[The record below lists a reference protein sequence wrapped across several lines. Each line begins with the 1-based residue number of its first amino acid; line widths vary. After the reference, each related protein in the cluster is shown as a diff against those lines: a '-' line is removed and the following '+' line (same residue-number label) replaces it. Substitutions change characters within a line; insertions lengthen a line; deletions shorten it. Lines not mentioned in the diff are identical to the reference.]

1 MSIILYRSFSLLLV
15 IAGLSFVS
23 LPTVAQS
30 SDSVIEDPDVQR
42 LVKQGLDDLYNLR
55 FREAEA
61 IFDIVDRQYPSHPI
75 GPFLKSLTTWW
86 EILLDLSDT
95 SHDKAFFKAMD
106 EVIDRSDK
114 MLKRDDDNLDAMFF
128 KGAALGFRGRLRSN
142 RGDWFKSAMDGR
154 KAMNYVL
161 SVADQNSEND
171 DYVFGRG
178 IYDYFAEVVPAKYP
192 FVKPVMAFFPAGDR
206 DRGLMLLERTAMD
219 GYLIQVEA
227 AYFLLQINYIFESDY
242 SESVRWAE
250 WLRQRYPDN
259 SFFHAI
265 EGRVH
270 ASFGRW
276 HMVAPIFDE
285 ILRRY
290 LNGDPG
296 YNDSVA
302 EQALYYLGRRQMVLR
317 NYQEALDY
325 FLKLEAL
332 ASRLDDDTYFKVY
345 GRLRQGMAYDAMG
358 ERELAVQ
365 RYREVLD
372 MKDWPGVHDRARRY
386 IKQSYPG

>member
-1 MSIILYRSFSLLLV
+1 MSIFFQRFYSVLLV
-15 IAGLSFVS
+15 VVGLSTVS
-23 LPTVAQS
+23 MPALAQVPE
-30 SDSVIEDPDVQR
+30 SVIEDPDVQR

-61 IFDIVDRQYPSHPI
+61 IFDIIDRQYPRHPI

-95 SHDKAFFKAMD
+95 SHDKTFFRAMD
-106 EVIDRSDK
+106 EVVDRSDK
-114 MLKRDDDNLDAMFF
+114 ILKKDHDNLDAMFF

-154 KAMNYVL
+154 KAMSYVL
-161 SVADQNSEND
+161 SVSDQNSDND

-178 IYDYFAEVVPAKYP
+178 IYDYFAAVVPEKYP
-192 FVKPVMAFFPAGDR
+192 FVKPVMAFFPSGDR
-206 DRGLMLLERTAMD
+206 QRGLMLLERTATD

-250 WLRQRYPDN
+250 WLRRSYPDN

-290 LNGDPG
+290 LDGQQG

-358 ERELAVQ
+358 ERELALQ

-372 MKDWPGVHDRARRY
+372 MKDWAGVHDRARRY
-386 IKQSYPG
+386 IKNSYPG